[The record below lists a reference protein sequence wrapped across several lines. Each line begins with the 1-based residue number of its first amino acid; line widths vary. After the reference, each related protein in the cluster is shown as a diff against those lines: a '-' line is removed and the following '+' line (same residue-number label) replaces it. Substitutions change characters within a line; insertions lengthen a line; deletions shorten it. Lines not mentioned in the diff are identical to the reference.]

1 MDRTED
7 RRVVL
12 LPISSE
18 RMLVGLAGDAGLPS
32 LKDFNV
38 YAAGCSNSFFIAHR
52 ECENLNQ
59 ISAAIGGVT
68 DSFVNRTVSEAL
80 DFIEARETGSSSEP
94 MHPSAGFE
102 SFQVTFFDWDPGEN
116 LEEISRA
123 LRVLFS
129 TLEKALDLTRLEGIT
144 FAFDYQEALKVLD
157 RGDDRL
163 GSPETV
169 SEVVGIGV
177 AQAPIVVR
185 NGQIRFRIIARAG
198 VALSLIDA
206 DEAAFEAAVRIL
218 ANQAANIDLE
228 TQIEAA
234 LPGTL
239 LSPQETMHDGTI
251 VSVAYPAAH
260 AYLGWRLTA
269 QLTGTSE
276 QALEETRSQFLM
288 ALDAYGED
296 IPSALAAYQSSQ
308 DLDALWSSMIVACR
322 TVLIEL
328 ATYLGQAAGSD
339 EDPLSDPAVTQGLE
353 AHGLIDWGRRYGVEL
368 DRLWRDYGAWSE
380 FGDFIKFGRH
390 FERLLWRFGV
400 FIWPENGGTF
410 VRVTPIDFEAAFRSL
425 PDRLASTVLT
435 QDQNE
440 LLAAYRSAGGAI
452 DSDGRKT

>member
-1 MDRTED
+1 M
-7 RRVVL
+7 
-12 LPISSE
+12 
-18 RMLVGLAGDAGLPS
+18 
-32 LKDFNV
+32 
-38 YAAGCSNSFFIAHR
+38 
-52 ECENLNQ
+52 
-59 ISAAIGGVT
+59 
-68 DSFVNRTVSEAL
+68 
-80 DFIEARETGSSSEP
+80 
-94 MHPSAGFE
+94 
-102 SFQVTFFDWDPGEN
+102 
-116 LEEISRA
+116 
-123 LRVLFS
+123 
-129 TLEKALDLTRLEGIT
+129 
-144 FAFDYQEALKVLD
+144 
-157 RGDDRL
+157 
-163 GSPETV
+163 
-169 SEVVGIGV
+169 
-177 AQAPIVVR
+177 R
-185 NGQIRFRIIARAG
+185 NGQIRFRIIGRAG

-239 LSPQETMHDGTI
+239 LSPQETVHDGAI
-251 VSVAYPAAH
+251 VSVVYPAAH
-260 AYLGWRLTA
+260 AYRGWRLTA
-269 QLTGTSE
+269 QLTGTSD
-276 QALEETRSQFLM
+276 QAREETRSQFLM

-322 TVLIEL
+322 AVLIEL
-328 ATYLGQAAGSD
+328 ATYLGQTAGSD

-368 DRLWRDYGAWSE
+368 NRLWRDYGAWSE

-425 PDRLASTVLT
+425 PDRLVSTVST

-440 LLAAYRSAGGAI
+440 LLAAYRSAGGAV
-452 DSDGRKT
+452 DRDGRKT